1 MLMRY
6 NSEVGQQ
13 LSTRSARIA
22 LALLGCACTLTP
34 QAFAAVSYDEAVS
47 GDLSNSGL
55 SPTVVSVSQG
65 QTQVFGSTGRQ
76 SGVVDR
82 DYFSF
87 TIPAGQ
93 QLTSIVVLPGTTAAN
108 LSFLGME
115 SGSQVTLPSNAASA
129 AGLLGWT
136 HYSPASGNVL
146 PDMGVPAAG
155 SAGFTPPLPA
165 GTYSFW
171 VQELSTGTYNY
182 GFDFGLEPVPVS
194 GVPDTGPGLLG
205 CTAAGALLALGRLRI
220 RKTA

>member
-13 LSTRSARIA
+13 LSTGSARIA

-34 QAFAAVSYDEAVS
+34 QAFAAVSYDEGVS

-55 SPTVVSVSQG
+55 SPTVVSVGEG
-65 QTQVFGSTGRQ
+65 QNQVFGTTGRA

-82 DYFSF
+82 DYLSF
-87 TIPAGQ
+87 TIPAGL
-93 QLTSIVVLPGTTAAN
+93 QLTSLVVLPGTTAAN

-136 HYSPASGNVL
+136 HYSPSSGNVL
-146 PDMGVPAAG
+146 PDMGIPAAG
-155 SAGFTPPLPA
+155 STGFTPPLPA

-182 GFDFGLEPVPVS
+182 GFDFGLEAVPNQR
-194 GVPDTGPGLLG
+194 VPDAGPGLLG
-205 CTAAGALLALGRLRI
+205 CAAVGAA
-220 RKTA
+220 